1 MQLFNGDCLEVLRG
15 LPDNCI
21 DLVVT
26 DPPYILETKGGGIGK
41 DMKMFD
47 EIEGI
52 TSGFNLAILDELE
65 RVQKATNIYLFCSK
79 NELPA
84 YLNYYLPKGYKY
96 DLLTWHKTNGAP
108 LCGDSYMPDTE
119 YLLFF
124 KKPGVKIYGTPTTK
138 KKYYVTPRNVKDKE
152 RYEHPTIKPL
162 EIIENLV
169 INSSIR
175 GGCVLD
181 PFMGSGTTGAACKKL
196 GREFVGIEIDPH
208 YFEIAKKRIEETGEN
223 VPEIAEQM
231 KLF

>member
-21 DLVVT
+21 DLVIT

-175 GGCVLD
+175 GG
-181 PFMGSGTTGAACKKL
+181 GAC
-196 GREFVGIEIDPH
+196 
-208 YFEIAKKRIEETGEN
+208 
-223 VPEIAEQM
+223 
-231 KLF
+231 